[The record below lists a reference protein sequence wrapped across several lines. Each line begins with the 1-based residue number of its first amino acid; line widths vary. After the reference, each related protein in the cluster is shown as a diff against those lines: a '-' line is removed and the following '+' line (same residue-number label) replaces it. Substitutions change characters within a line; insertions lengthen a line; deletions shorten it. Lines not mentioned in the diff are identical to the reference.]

1 MRSLVPSQSFT
12 MIGAADIANCMS
24 ENGDFDDLAGITPR
38 AVSELFR
45 LLNERTAQLEFVVS
59 HLLRTALSLRFSS
72 SLHMLHLMLSGIRWR
87 CRCSSCTATGWTTC

>member
-1 MRSLVPSQSFT
+1 

-45 LLNERTAQLEFVVS
+45 LLNERTAQIDFVVS
-59 HLLRTALSLRFSS
+59 FSLFVSDSDAFAKALIFTALCKKIVFQAIFYSPR
-72 SLHMLHLMLSGIRWR
+72 LSFN
-87 CRCSSCTATGWTTC
+87 SQNSQ

>member
-1 MRSLVPSQSFT
+1 

-45 LLNERTAQLEFVVS
+45 LLNERTAQIDFVVS
-59 HLLRTALSLRFSS
+59 FFFRCYYLFFLFLLGGLLRFVQKLT
-72 SLHMLHLMLSGIRWR
+72 
-87 CRCSSCTATGWTTC
+87 

>member
-1 MRSLVPSQSFT
+1 

-45 LLNERTAQLEFVVS
+45 LLNERTAQIDFVVGFFLYLYPAVVLFRS
-59 HLLRTALSLRFSS
+59 VRFHS
-72 SLHMLHLMLSGIRWR
+72 IV
-87 CRCSSCTATGWTTC
+87 

>member
-1 MRSLVPSQSFT
+1 

-45 LLNERTAQLEFVVS
+45 LLNERTAQVDFVVS
-59 HLLRTALSLRFSS
+59 EFVQYSMPFCMCCGTTGIW
-72 SLHMLHLMLSGIRWR
+72 LMCCPYVG
-87 CRCSSCTATGWTTC
+87 A